1 MLKIGV
7 WPNNV
12 LFHISFETL
21 PIKFVLGTF
30 TSFNVPTRS
39 GSGFD
44 RQRSIGNGVWSR
56 NNCRLISHFLTENCT
71 LFLKITFTL
80 SFTSPEK
87 YDIFLLTYLVSQIK
101 NLGTV
106 KSWYDQ
112 LIILLIFDLST
123 NLWSNIKNQNQSLLG

>member
-7 WPNNV
+7 RPNNV

-56 NNCRLISHFLTENCT
+56 NNGRLISHFLTKKLYVILENH
-71 LFLKITFTL
+71 FYIII
-80 SFTSPEK
+80 
-87 YDIFLLTYLVSQIK
+87 Y
-101 NLGTV
+101 
-106 KSWYDQ
+106 KS
-112 LIILLIFDLST
+112 
-123 NLWSNIKNQNQSLLG
+123 